1 MPNCD
6 KINIGKWENGSVIGH
21 VSAAVKGDFLV
32 ALVDKVKGL
41 DHVVV
46 KSTSFINDED
56 ELVVVPGP
64 WSIVKPLVSQSRIP
78 PGNSSGTEV
87 IDFRSDEDED
97 DEEEDEEEETPAGS
111 NNSTPLRRF
120 RSPSTTV
127 SNQPTSRSS
136 NSSPTH
142 VLLGRSAHS
151 HTPPKCVIRNEFG
164 HARIQ
169 QYIIHP
175 EKVHTHYHTLL
186 TAEQSLLT
194 IPEEELFETGGHV
207 VLHLAVF
214 KKCIAR
220 GWGMRHPL
228 AGHFHPITGTE
239 IPPTTMLFRAPRTES
254 ELEVIWKIVVKSYLW
269 VLSQPA
275 EAASARQQ

>member
-1 MPNCD
+1 M
-6 KINIGKWENGSVIGH
+6 
-21 VSAAVKGDFLV
+21 
-32 ALVDKVKGL
+32 
-41 DHVVV
+41 VV
-46 KSTSFINDED
+46 KSTSFINDDD

-64 WSIVKPLVSQSRIP
+64 WSIVRPLISESRTVSPSL
-78 PGNSSGTEV
+78 GNSVGNDV
-87 IDFRSDEDED
+87 IDFRSDDDDEDD
-97 DEEEDEEEETPAGS
+97 DEEEQTPSAS

-127 SNQPTSRSS
+127 SNQPITRSS
-136 NSSPTH
+136 SSPTH
-142 VLLGRSAHS
+142 VLLGRSGHS

-175 EKVHTHYHTLL
+175 EKIHAHYHTLL
-186 TAEQSLLT
+186 TDENASRN

-207 VLHLAVF
+207 VLHPAVF
-214 KKCIAR
+214 EKCIAR

-239 IPPTTMLFRAPRTES
+239 IPPTTMLFRAPRTEC

-269 VLSQPA
+269 ILSQPV
-275 EAASARQQ
+275 ETSATRLQ